1 MTNAQFEET
10 MTSVDN
16 ISKSITRSTNYLL
29 IACALAWLTLG
40 LMVMVV
46 Y

>member
-1 MTNAQFEET
+1 MTNTQFEEA

-29 IACALAWLTLG
+29 IACALAWVNLG
-40 LMVMVV
+40 LMIIGV